1 MCNTTVFPL
10 LGVLGKVL
18 HDTAVASNPELRQQI
33 SGRREDMMRKCA
45 ELKPHP
51 PPERSVGVTCF
62 DSSVTSLKTSITRAK
77 PANVNLPLCMY
88 VSRFEEGPTSRKTPK
103 FNLS

>member
-1 MCNTTVFPL
+1 MVKMICVFTL

-51 PPERSVGVTCF
+51 PPERSVGVTSYG
-62 DSSVTSLKTSITRAK
+62 SSVTSLITSITRAK
-77 PANVNLPLCMY
+77 PANDNPPLYTCM
-88 VSRFEEGPTSRKTPK
+88 
-103 FNLS
+103 